1 MGRGG
6 HRMVKAGNT
15 SHPRLL
21 QRCKKTPGG
30 RIDGAIGS
38 ATFAHMSASKTKTD
52 LLQPISIQSAST
64 VLNLH
69 PTSFRIRKSGIEFK
83 ADKEVAMWT
92 EMTVDLQLPGTK
104 SFSCSGV
111 VVACSG
117 NRHTGYN
124 VSLVFT
130 SVTKQAQER
139 LNDFS
144 SIAAISLRA

>member
-1 MGRGG
+1 
-6 HRMVKAGNT
+6 
-15 SHPRLL
+15 
-21 QRCKKTPGG
+21 
-30 RIDGAIGS
+30 
-38 ATFAHMSASKTKTD
+38 MSASKTKTD
-52 LLQPISIQSAST
+52 LLQPISIQSSST
-64 VLNLH
+64 LLH
-69 PTSFRIRKSGIEFK
+69 LSPTAFRIRKSGIEFK

-144 SIAAISLRA
+144 SIAAISLRV